1 MRARGEAR
9 LFRLELAEERASDM
23 LQRRVITGERL
34 MLLQVTLK
42 RGCVVP
48 KPSHDNEQM
57 TDTLKGSLR
66 VWIWEKGEK
75 AILLGAGDVLYVP
88 ANVPHKVEVLEDTL
102 NVEGFSPPRQDRLH
116 AQDRAH
122 GQSET

>member
-1 MRARGEAR
+1 
-9 LFRLELAEERASDM
+9 M
-23 LQRRVITGERL
+23 LQRQVITGERL

-42 RGCVVP
+42 KGYVVP
-48 KPSHDNEQM
+48 RHSHDNEQM
-57 TDTLKGSLR
+57 TYTLKGSLR
-66 VWIWEKGEK
+66 VWIGEKGEEE
-75 AILLGAGDVLYVP
+75 ILVGAGDVLYVP

-102 NVEGFSPPRQDRLH
+102 NVEVFSPPRQDLLH

>member
-9 LFRLELAEERASDM
+9 LFRWESVAEERVSDL

-42 RGCVVP
+42 KGCVVP
-48 KPSHDNEQM
+48 RHSHDNEQM
-57 TDTLKGSLR
+57 TYTLKGSLR
-66 VWIWEKGEK
+66 VWIGEKGEEE
-75 AILLGAGDVLYVP
+75 IRVRAGDVLYVP

-102 NVEGFSPPRQDRLH
+102 NVEVFSPPRQDLLPH
-116 AQDRAH
+116 RAH

>member
-9 LFRLELAEERASDM
+9 LFRLELAEERVSDM

-34 MLLQVTLK
+34 TLLQVTLK
-42 RGCVVP
+42 KGCVVP
-48 KPSHDNEQM
+48 KHSHDNEQM

-66 VWIWEKGEK
+66 VWIWERGEK
-75 AILLGAGDVLYVP
+75 AILVGAGDVLYVP
-88 ANVPHKVEVLEDTL
+88 ANVPHKVEVLEGTL
-102 NVEGFSPPRQDRLH
+102 NVKDFSPPRQARLH
-116 AQDRAH
+116 AQHRAH